1 MIWKYIN
8 TGYKNGAFNMAYDE
22 NLVHKFNSF
31 NQKPILRIYGW
42 NPHAISVGFNQGI
55 DHFDLKKLN
64 DNGIDIVRRPTG
76 GRAIL
81 HAHELTYSVIIKL
94 NDDGPRAIY
103 TFINKGLLRGLQLLG
118 IRAELS
124 SDDTDFRK
132 HYQTNQ
138 AVACFSTSTKSEIK
152 YRGKKLIGSA
162 QRKYGNVILQ
172 HGSFLLGSD
181 HRDIVKYLSH
191 NIIEFQ
197 RIIEETLSLKTIE
210 AETILRRH
218 ISLEEAADAIKHGFE
233 LEYKIEFEDIED
245 NDFIEE
251 TSKSSVNV

>member
-22 NLVHKFNSF
+22 NLVQKFNSF

-42 NPHAISVGFNQGI
+42 NPPAISLGFNQNI
-55 DHFDLKKLN
+55 DNFDLKKLN
-64 DNGIDIVRRPTG
+64 DDGIDIVRRPTG

-81 HAHELTYSVIIKL
+81 HAHELTYSVIIKV
-94 NDDGPRAIY
+94 NNDGPRAIY

-118 IRAELS
+118 IQAELS

-138 AVACFSTSTKSEIK
+138 SVACFSTSAKSEIK
-152 YRGKKLIGSA
+152 YEGKKLIGSA
-162 QRKYGNVILQ
+162 QRKFGNIILQ
-172 HGSFLLGSD
+172 HGSFLLGSE
-181 HRDIVKYLSH
+181 HRNIVKYLSQ
-191 NIIEFQ
+191 NISDSQ
-197 RIIEETLSLKTIE
+197 RIIEEMLSSKTIE

-218 ISLEEAADAIKHGFE
+218 ISLEEAADAIKRGFE
-233 LEYKIEFEDIED
+233 VEFKIEFEDIND
-245 NDFIEE
+245 NDLIEE
-251 TSKSSVNV
+251 TNKSFINV